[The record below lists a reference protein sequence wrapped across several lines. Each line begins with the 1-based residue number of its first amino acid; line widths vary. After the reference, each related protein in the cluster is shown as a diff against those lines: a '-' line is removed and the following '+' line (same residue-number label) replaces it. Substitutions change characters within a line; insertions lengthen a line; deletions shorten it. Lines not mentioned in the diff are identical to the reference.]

1 MCGRPEEIKNAQM
14 EANGPWYNG
23 TRIRYSCAKGYK
35 RKAGTS
41 NLIVCRQNK
50 SMFEWSLPNLTC
62 IRDPSTTDPPNTT
75 EDFRKETETST
86 PTRQPA
92 TPKSSVDP
100 VIMVSPSRYGSKR
113 ASQPPPGSTTTV
125 PLTTAAPSSNLPVM
139 TTAAAATT
147 EGGECAARGTVT
159 EGRVLPGRTATQD
172 PQPKTSK
179 PLPETQTTG
188 NRWTAVPSRGTTGH
202 TTQLDGG
209 SSPAGQSGS
218 PGIRIA
224 FTCTVVPFI
233 VIILGLLLWC
243 FYRKNRDIPGTVP
256 PLEEI
261 PMTSK
266 GSEERSQMIATAS
279 YLDDQG
285 PCREGDQAL
294 LPQDVPS
301 TG

>member
-1 MCGRPEEIKNAQM
+1 MAWLLLALLCCAPGAAAAAAESGPSELRNGMCGRPEEIKNAQM

-75 EDFRKETETST
+75 EDFRK
-86 PTRQPA
+86 
-92 TPKSSVDP
+92 
-100 VIMVSPSRYGSKR
+100 
-113 ASQPPPGSTTTV
+113 
-125 PLTTAAPSSNLPVM
+125 
-139 TTAAAATT
+139 
-147 EGGECAARGTVT
+147 
-159 EGRVLPGRTATQD
+159 
-172 PQPKTSK
+172 
-179 PLPETQTTG
+179 
-188 NRWTAVPSRGTTGH
+188 
-202 TTQLDGG
+202 
-209 SSPAGQSGS
+209 GS